1 MDDFERRLCD
11 QTKQLYIIKT
21 FTMSQVN
28 PKIFFYNTAFS
39 VQLPYHTL
47 SVTPFK
53 TWWIFKEGGN
63 NGTVQRTQHN
73 TQRG

>member
-1 MDDFERRLCD
+1 
-11 QTKQLYIIKT
+11 
-21 FTMSQVN
+21 MSQVN

-53 TWWIFKEGGN
+53 TKWTFKEGGN
-63 NGTVQRTQHN
+63 IGTIEFTLYDSVHSTTPNEVKVYRVMMYAN
-73 TQRG
+73 PLLIV